1 VLLGETPEL
10 HPPRGINGVYAF
22 ALP

>member
-10 HPPRGINGVYAF
+10 HPPRGINGIYAF